1 MGNDLFK
8 IQRLAGCGINLLR
21 WSNFSILS
29 LQTRDHLLPLSFF
42 SLSSFFF
49 PLHISFLSPSVGITR
64 CTQFRRKFRVEPESM
79 LDKDTKKISMPAQ
92 NRWQIRVVLV
102 FLFFLPFLF
111 HPHYSFSPIFVATLN
126 GRIAESGADR
136 IGDANKYVR
145 AI

>member
-8 IQRLAGCGINLLR
+8 IQRLAGCGINLPR

-49 PLHISFLSPSVGITR
+49 FLSISPSSPPLLELHGARNFAGNSELSRNRCSTKTRKKYRCPRRIVGR
-64 CTQFRRKFRVEPESM
+64 SVS
-79 LDKDTKKISMPAQ
+79 SS
-92 NRWQIRVVLV
+92 
-102 FLFFLPFLF
+102 FFLPFLF
-111 HPHYSFSPIFVATLN
+111 HSHYSFSPIFVATVN